1 MAEQE
6 TKQTHVVLGVSPGE
20 IVDGRFEI
28 IDLIG
33 YGGQGVVLRVRH
45 LEWDTTLAL
54 KLPLP
59 NVVKSP
65 ANKLRFL
72 QEAETWIRLGVH
84 PNIVRCWFVQD
95 IAGLPG
101 LFLDLMTGGSLEDKI
116 KDRSV
121 LSLSWDSFIT
131 ILLQIAEGLAHS
143 HSMGVVHRDVCPY
156 ALCSRSI
163 LTILTFSHVSRV
175 VNNHLPRSHIPT
187 DRATLKGKRE
197 GSIE

>member
-1 MAEQE
+1 MD
-6 TKQTHVVLGVSPGE
+6 K
-20 IVDGRFEI
+20 
-28 IDLIG
+28 
-33 YGGQGVVLRVRH
+33 
-45 LEWDTTLAL
+45 
-54 KLPLP
+54 
-59 NVVKSP
+59 
-65 ANKLRFL
+65 L

-143 HSMGVVHRDVCPY
+143 HSMGVVHRDLKPENLLLREDGRVCLTDFGLVKSFASDQPDAQTNGELPKDSSVTGSGTFLGTPRY
-156 ALCSRSI
+156 GAPEQWRKDMKIGPTTDIYSVPNSDPEAYLHTHLYTYSKGHTQPHIHAHSI
-163 LTILTFSHVSRV
+163 V
-175 VNNHLPRSHIPT
+175 VARHTR
-187 DRATLKGKRE
+187 
-197 GSIE
+197 